1 MNRGM
6 ADDEQ
11 REHRRREAA
20 ATKQRAIHVHQGARD
35 SHERTAELMRNLDE
49 HDRAD
54 AAEQRASRAAER
66 AQIVQ
71 DRLDSEPAPDDP

>member
-1 MNRGM
+1 
-6 ADDEQ
+6 
-11 REHRRREAA
+11 
-20 ATKQRAIHVHQGARD
+20 
-35 SHERTAELMRNLDE
+35 MRNLDE

-66 AQIVQ
+66 AHIVQ